1 MPRMMS
7 LDADATAP
15 GAVVPVDIAEPTLS
29 DRTIRATP
37 WRSGSLFAQGA
48 LQFGFGIVLARMLP
62 PGDFGVAALALVV
75 VGFVATLAEL
85 GLTAAVIYLRPLSIR
100 HIRAS
105 FTLSLLIAATF
116 GGAMFLLAPF
126 FAGLFDHPMLP
137 AIFRAEASLFVL
149 TALGTTARA
158 LLHRRLDFRRL
169 FLVEVGGYVGGYAVI
184 AVPLA
189 ALGFGVWSLVIGI
202 LTQAGLTSGLALVLS
217 PHSLTPLLAAR
228 ESRELLSY
236 GGVTTLNGAV
246 GYWSRS
252 ADSLVVGRMLGTVE
266 LGLYNRA
273 FNVITVPLSYL
284 GSALTGVLFPVM
296 AEVRS
301 DQRRLRSAYLLSVQV
316 TAMIAAPLCGWVLV
330 AAPHIIGGLYGPGWE
345 GAIAPLRVLAAGGL
359 FRSVYHVAAALTHAS
374 ANVMAEV
381 RRQLMFAALVAVGG
395 LVGASWGIAGVAAGV
410 LGAML
415 FMYLAMAHLS
425 LRIVDGGWRQFLT
438 AQLAGLGL
446 GLFVGIGSAILQY
459 VLERRGTSGPWILGA
474 LTAAAPVFFALG
486 IYLLPPALRPIDLFS
501 RIDGSLQRLPTP
513 VRLPLRRLM
522 RVEV

>member
-1 MPRMMS
+1 MS
-7 LDADATAP
+7 LDPDATAL
-15 GAVVPVDIAEPTLS
+15 GAVVPADSAEPTLS
-29 DRTIRATP
+29 ERTIRATP
-37 WRSGSLFAQGA
+37 WRSGSLLAQGA
-48 LQFGFGIVLARMLP
+48 LQFGFGVVLARMLP
-62 PGDFGVAALALVV
+62 PEDFGLAALALVV

-85 GLTAAVIYLRPLSIR
+85 GLTAAVIYLRPLSTR
-100 HIRAS
+100 HIRVS
-105 FTLSLLIAATF
+105 FTLSLVLAAAL

-126 FAGLFDHPMLP
+126 LAGFFDHPMLP

-149 TALGTTARA
+149 TAMGTTARA

-169 FLVEVGGYVGGYAVI
+169 FLVEVGGYIGGYAVV

-202 LTQAGLTSGLALVLS
+202 LTQAALTSGLALVLS
-217 PHSLTPLLAAR
+217 PHPLTPLLVAR
-228 ESRELLSY
+228 ESQQLLSY

-246 GYWSRS
+246 GYWSRA

-284 GSALTGVLFPVM
+284 GTALTGVLFPVM

-301 DQRRLRSAYLLSVQV
+301 DLRRLRNAYLLSVQV

-330 AAPHIIGGLYGPGWE
+330 AAPHIIRGLYGPGWE
-345 GAIAPLRVLAAGGL
+345 GAIAPLRVLAAGGM

-381 RRQLMFAALVAVGG
+381 RRQVVFAALVALGG

-410 LGAML
+410 LAAMI

-425 LRIVDGGWRQFLT
+425 LRIVDGAWREFFR
-438 AQLAGLGL
+438 AHLAGVGL
-446 GLFVGIGSAILQY
+446 GLFVGACSAALRQ
-459 VLERRGTSGPWILGA
+459 VLETGGASVLWVLGA
-474 LTAAAPVFFALG
+474 LVAAGPIWFALG
-486 IYLLPPALRPIDLFS
+486 VYLLPPALRPIDLFS
-501 RIDGSLQRLPTP
+501 RIDGSLGRLPAP
-513 VRLPLRRLM
+513 VRFQLRRLM